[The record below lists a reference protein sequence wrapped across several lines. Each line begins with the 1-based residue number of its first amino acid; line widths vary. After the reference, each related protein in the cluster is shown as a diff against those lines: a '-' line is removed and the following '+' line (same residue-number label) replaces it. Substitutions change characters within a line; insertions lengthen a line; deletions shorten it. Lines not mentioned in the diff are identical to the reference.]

1 MPEVNQEEFIRFYD
15 THAASIYRYI
25 FLRVSSIETAQ
36 DLTSEVFLRSWQY
49 LNNPVLNTGQNSNL
63 KTQKLDN
70 PRPFFYQVARNL
82 VIDFYRQKS
91 KKEIPLEEISSQI
104 PDLDNDPSE
113 KTNLALEIEPVRE
126 ALSKIKEEYAEVI
139 IWHYLDELTIPEI
152 AEILDKPEGTV
163 RVMLHRGL
171 KTLREKL

>member
-1 MPEVNQEEFIRFYD
+1 MAINQEEFIRFYD

-49 LNNPVLNTGQNSNL
+49 LNQN
-63 KTQKLDN
+63 QKLDN

-82 VIDFYRQKS
+82 VIDFYRQKP
-91 KKEIPLEEISSQI
+91 KREISLEEIANQI
-104 PDLDNDPSE
+104 PDLNNDPSE
-113 KTNLALEIEPVRE
+113 KTNLALEIEPVRK

-152 AEILDKPEGTV
+152 AQILDKSEGAV
-163 RVMLHRGL
+163 RVMLSRGL
-171 KTLREKL
+171 EVLRQEV